1 MFLSYISRY
10 VSYVLIYLALIV
22 DARDAPVY
30 IGRHSVKFQ
39 KKDVLLRVL

>member
-1 MFLSYISRY
+1 MFLSYVSRY
-10 VSYVLIYLALIV
+10 GSHIFLALIV

-39 KKDVLLRVL
+39 KKSVLLRVL